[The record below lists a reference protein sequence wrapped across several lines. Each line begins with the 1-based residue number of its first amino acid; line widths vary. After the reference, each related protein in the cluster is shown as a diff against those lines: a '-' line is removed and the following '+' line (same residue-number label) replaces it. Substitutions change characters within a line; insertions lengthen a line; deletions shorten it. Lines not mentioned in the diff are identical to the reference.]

1 MKQIILTLTICWFM
15 VNWGFSQQKDIERSV
30 KSAKNNETMNDIKK
44 EIYVFLF
51 DGYSD
56 WEISYLTPEINK
68 NEKFKLVYF
77 SENGNVVT
85 SMGGLQVKPTT
96 SLDKLKFEEIDL
108 LILPGGTAWEKGEN
122 KKIEKIT
129 TDLFEAGKPIAAICA
144 ATTFLGQLGLL
155 NDLKHTSND
164 LNYLK
169 GIAPKYC
176 GDENYQ
182 NSLAVTDRN
191 IITANGIAPIEFAR
205 EIFKTIGL
213 YTDDNIEKW
222 YQLFKNGIWIE

>member
-1 MKQIILTLTICWFM
+1 MSD
-15 VNWGFSQQKDIERSV
+15 N
-30 KSAKNNETMNDIKK
+30 KK
-44 EIYVFLF
+44 KIYVFLF

-56 WEISYLTPEINK
+56 WEISYLTPEIHK
-68 NEKFKLVYF
+68 SEKYELIYF

-96 SLDKLKFEEIDL
+96 TLDKLKFEEIDL

-122 KKIEKIT
+122 KAIQKIT
-129 TDLFEAGKPIAAICA
+129 ADLFKTGKPIAAICA
-144 ATTFLGQLGLL
+144 ATTSLGQLGIL

-169 GIAPKYC
+169 SVAPDYA

-182 NSLAVTDRN
+182 SSLAVTDKN

-205 EIFKTIGL
+205 EIFKLIGL
-213 YTDDNIEKW
+213 YNDEKIEKW
-222 YQLFKNGIWIE
+222 FQLFKNGVWTE

>member
-1 MKQIILTLTICWFM
+1 MSD
-15 VNWGFSQQKDIERSV
+15 N
-30 KSAKNNETMNDIKK
+30 KK
-44 EIYVFLF
+44 KIYVFLF

-56 WEISYLTPEINK
+56 WEISYLTPEIHK
-68 NEKFKLVYF
+68 SEKYELIYF

-96 SLDKLKFEEIDL
+96 TLDKLKFEEIDL
-108 LILPGGTAWEKGEN
+108 LILSGGTAWEKGEN
-122 KKIEKIT
+122 KAIQKIT
-129 TDLFEAGKPIAAICA
+129 ADLFKTGKPIAAICA
-144 ATTFLGQLGLL
+144 ATTSLGQLGIL

-169 GIAPKYC
+169 SVAPDYA

-182 NSLAVTDRN
+182 SSLAVTDKN

-205 EIFKTIGL
+205 EIFKLIGL
-213 YTDDNIEKW
+213 YNDEKIEKW
-222 YQLFKNGIWIE
+222 FQLFKNGVWTE